1 MSDISKS
8 NMHESTMLPM
18 AQQTNSQIKEHSGGK
33 LRERSRSYFI
43 LETKKSWRGRK
54 SEAKEEG
61 LLDELFPVSS
71 RGILTF
77 FVSSHLLRNL
87 IASFISPL
95 LSSPLHTHGNK
106 LLL

>member
-18 AQQTNSQIKEHSGGK
+18 AQQTNPQIKEHSGGK

-43 LETKKSWRGRK
+43 LETKQKKSWRGRK
-54 SEAKEEG
+54 SEAKEG

-95 LSSPLHTHGNK
+95 LSSLHPWK
-106 LLL
+106 